1 MIMLVV
7 KSSERVKNR
16 EAGIGLF
23 FQASKSVTDSS
34 SEKPATVEKKKKRN
48 TLEDL
53 IINEN
58 TLNAEIRWTLI
69 PLIPIKMQFF
79 LSLLVYLDHTSL
91 SFRQIPYGAIYER

>member
-7 KSSERVKNR
+7 KSSEKVKNR

-23 FQASKSVTDSS
+23 FQTSKSVTDSS
-34 SEKPATVEKKKKRN
+34 SEKPATVEKKKRN